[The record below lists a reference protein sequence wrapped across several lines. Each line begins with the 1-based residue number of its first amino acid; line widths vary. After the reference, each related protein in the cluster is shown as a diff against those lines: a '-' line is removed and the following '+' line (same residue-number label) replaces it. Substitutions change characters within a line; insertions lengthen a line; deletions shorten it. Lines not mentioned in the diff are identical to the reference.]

1 MSQSSIHSTSSSTTS
16 SATNTPSMAVTE
28 EDWCSG
34 DEGSDEEY
42 EESSSLDGEVGA
54 TCGSQG
60 RLKKLVNKGRWNK
73 EEDEKLKGLVEQHGE
88 KWEVI
93 AGWFL
98 DRSDVQCQQRWHKV
112 VNPELVKGP
121 WTKEEDEKVI
131 ELVDKYGPK
140 RWTLI
145 AKHLKGRIGKQCRE
159 RWHNHLNPAIKKS
172 AWTEEEDRIIYEA
185 HKQWGNQWAK
195 IAKLIPGRTDNA
207 IKNHWNSTMRRKYEA
222 EMTAAGRK
230 KARGSTAGGAA
241 GRQPPQQQQQPQ
253 PPQPHYGQEYY
264 HLLDM
269 MGPPLNHPSSSH
281 HHHHPH
287 HHHHSQSLP
296 PPPPPPINLYPTSS
310 SASGGGSGGY
320 QPSGGGGTS
329 GHAPPPPHQE
339 YHPHYDMGPPPPT
352 ISGPVP
358 VKNTS
363 PYDQDSYSQGYWD
376 QNNSYGGSY
385 GGALGPPA
393 PSSTPVHPVPSPH
406 SLQPGTI
413 IDNMGMRIKI
423 EGEEGC
429 SPQMTSPASLVG
441 PGDSPHPGQTIL
453 QTTTPPPGEPTPP
466 QQYSHFTPLT
476 PHPHN
481 TPLPQE
487 HQLVP
492 PPASSN
498 SNSPSL
504 NQGFLL
510 TPDKSAI
517 YHDLGIISPLNFEE
531 LGSLSPLK
539 PDRGLEALKNELDM
553 GAFELLTC
561 SPVKIKQEMAH
572 ELANIMSTLPS
583 SYTTSS
589 SSCSTSST
597 VVAST
602 NSNLTTTTTSSTSIP
617 SSQPPS
623 TSAAF
628 TTTTSSA
635 LNSSTSSHHNTSF
648 ASLNS
653 SRLST
658 PPILRRGRRK
668 QPSPSKRHLSIQSFL
683 QENNDSLLTTPQKV
697 SPVHTLPFSPSQF
710 LNSPNISFETSLT
723 STPVLLA
730 GLPSSQST
738 PVHQP
743 PSSTSNNGTS
753 TTSTPPSAATTAVTS
768 VATSVSASAGQ
779 PRTPKSRRA
788 LLQPTPKTPTP
799 LKNALR
805 EIEKKSGPLKHFPQ
819 TPTHL
824 EDITEIIRKDTEKER
839 TKFETPASAGTV
851 PRNQQSGI
859 YDSGYGTLK
868 RKAPPTNN
876 AGGKENSPS
885 KKARKAL
892 LHSWSTPGEIQ
903 VPGFRSEPLALMPE
917 TPSKSLI
924 GDSSV
929 LFSPPSIIRD
939 TLPEETHPLNSPSI
953 LPDKT
958 TKKPSEPVIGCVK
971 RIAFSDGHTSKA
983 TLSKL
988 DVRWEMVACGKTE
1001 NQRRL
1006 TEQARQFVTQ
1016 NATLKPRSLNL

>member
-1 MSQSSIHSTSSSTTS
+1 MSQSSIHSTSSGTTTTTT
-16 SATNTPSMAVTE
+16 SATNTSSMLVTE

-34 DEGSDEEY
+34 EEGSDEEY

-54 TCGSQG
+54 TCGGQG

-73 EEDEKLKGLVEQHGE
+73 EEDEKLKSLVEQHGE
-88 KWEVI
+88 KWE
-93 AGWFL
+93 
-98 DRSDVQCQQRWHKV
+98 RWHKV

-172 AWTEEEDRIIYEA
+172 AWTEEEDQIIYEA

-230 KARGSTAGGAA
+230 KTRGSTAGGAA
-241 GRQPPQQQQQPQ
+241 GRQPPQQQQQQQPP
-253 PPQPHYGQEYY
+253 PPQPHYGQDYY

-269 MGPPLNHPSSSH
+269 MGPPLNHPSSGH

-287 HHHHSQSLP
+287 HHHHSQGLP
-296 PPPPPPINLYPTSS
+296 PPPPPPLNLYPTSS

-320 QPSGGGGTS
+320 QAAGGGGGGTS
-329 GHAPPPPHQE
+329 SGPGGPHAPQQPHSE
-339 YHPHYDMGPPPPT
+339 YHPQQHPHYDMGPPPPSIT
-352 ISGPVP
+352 GPVP

-363 PYDQDSYSQGYWD
+363 PYDRDTYSQGYWD
-376 QNNSYGGSY
+376 QNSPYGGSY

-393 PSSTPVHPVPSPH
+393 PSSTPVHPTPSPH
-406 SLQPGTI
+406 SLLQPGTI
-413 IDNMGMRIKI
+413 IDNMGMRVKI
-423 EGEEGC
+423 EVKGAC
-429 SPQMTSPASLVG
+429 SPQMTSPGSLVG
-441 PGDSPHPGQTIL
+441 PGDSPHPGQTIV

-481 TPLPQE
+481 TPLPQQQQ
-487 HQLVP
+487 HLVP

-498 SNSPSL
+498 SNSPPL

-517 YHDLGIISPLNFEE
+517 YHDLGIISPLKYFEE

-539 PDRGLEALKNELDM
+539 PDRGLESLKNELDM

-572 ELANIMSTLPS
+572 ELANIISGLPS
-583 SYTTSS
+583 SYTTASS
-589 SSCSTSST
+589 SPPSTTSCSTTATSINT
-597 VVAST
+597 
-602 NSNLTTTTTSSTSIP
+602 NLTTTTTSASIPIP
-617 SSQPPS
+617 SSQAPS

-635 LNSSTSSHHNTSF
+635 LNISSSSSNHHNTSF

-668 QPSPSKRHLSIQSFL
+668 QPSPSKRHLSIQES
-683 QENNDSLLTTPQKV
+683 NDSVLTTPQKV

-710 LNSPNISFETSLT
+710 LNSPNISFETNLT

-738 PVHQP
+738 PVHQL
-743 PSSTSNNGTS
+743 PSSTSNNSTS

-768 VATSVSASAGQ
+768 VATSVSSSAAGQ

-805 EIEKKSGPLKHFPQ
+805 EIEKKSGPLKHLPQ

-839 TKFETPASAGTV
+839 SKFETPASAGTV
-851 PRNQQSGI
+851 PRNQVGQKQSSI
-859 YDSGYGTLK
+859 CDSGYGTLK
-868 RKAPPTNN
+868 RKAPPSSNN

-903 VPGFRSEPLALMPE
+903 VPGFRSEPLALMP
-917 TPSKSLI
+917 
-924 GDSSV
+924 
-929 LFSPPSIIRD
+929 
-939 TLPEETHPLNSPSI
+939 
-953 LPDKT
+953 
-958 TKKPSEPVIGCVK
+958 
-971 RIAFSDGHTSKA
+971 
-983 TLSKL
+983 
-988 DVRWEMVACGKTE
+988 
-1001 NQRRL
+1001 
-1006 TEQARQFVTQ
+1006 
-1016 NATLKPRSLNL
+1016 